1 MENIDILDLEF
12 SLISEQET
20 APIASELYEWKFFFD
35 RKLLHIFYSDGD
47 AKKISWAIQTNDSVS
62 KEFREH
68 IGTYKDKV
76 TNLQSKYIAL
86 HVGLFW
92 AIGVFI
98 IKNED
103 AIKIKLDKKIMYDH
117 LESNL
122 KSCDDLIQKRIQFI
136 QQLIKQ
142 RNLKI
147 EFQIIEEKQN
157 LAKID

>member
-1 MENIDILDLEF
+1 M
-12 SLISEQET
+12 
-20 APIASELYEWKFFFD
+20 
-35 RKLLHIFYSDGD
+35 
-47 AKKISWAIQTNDSVS
+47 S